1 MNRTQLAVLKDTG
14 NKALYCLL
22 DCEEGICLYSDEHCM
37 FKEIADFSLE
47 RSSWNEKGSL
57 LLVSLDF
64 SEGDCAW
71 SESVRFLIFYATF
84 GKGCLLLGKLVLA
97 CFRPRCHVQLIWF
110 DLVYTGY
117 FLSWHFKFI

>member
-64 SEGDCAW
+64 SESYCAW

-84 GKGCLLLGKLVLA
+84 GKGCLLGKLALA
-97 CFRPRCHVQLIWF
+97 RFRPRCHVQLIWF
-110 DLVYTGY
+110 GLVYTRY